1 MRRWRIINGG
11 DVSLMTLKAWRY
23 WLREQLAEGESPELD
38 ADVLLC
44 HVLAKPR
51 SFILAWPEYALSD
64 AEQATLRALTQR
76 RQMGE
81 PIAHLT
87 GEREF
92 WSLTLKVSPDTLIP
106 RPDTEII
113 IEAALARLP
122 NGAAR
127 VADLG
132 TGTGAI
138 ALALKSERPQ
148 DTVYGVEFNAKA
160 ADLARL
166 NSARLG
172 LEIEVRH
179 GSWFEPLAGL
189 KFEMLLSNPPY
200 IDGRDPHLLQG
211 DVRFEPASALVAEQ
225 AGMADLQYLIAHAP
239 QYLQADGWLLLEH
252 GWQQA
257 SAVRAYFTE
266 QGFEAVHTLRDYGD
280 NERITLAQWPGR
292 QDVDF

>member
-1 MRRWRIINGG
+1 
-11 DVSLMTLKAWRY
+11 MTLKEWRH
-23 WLREQLAEGESPELD
+23 WLREQLKSSDSPEID

-64 AEQATLRALTQR
+64 AEFSTLRLLAER
-76 RQMGE
+76 RQAGE

-92 WSLTLKVSPDTLIP
+92 WSLSLKVSPDTLIP

-122 NGAAR
+122 HVPATL
-127 VADLG
+127 ADLG

-138 ALALKSERPQ
+138 ALALKSERPT
-148 DTVYGVEFNAKA
+148 DTLYAVEFNANA
-160 ADLARL
+160 VALARL
-166 NSARLG
+166 NSERLG
-172 LEIEVRH
+172 LAIDVRH

-189 KFEMLLSNPPY
+189 KFDMLLSNPPY
-200 IDGRDPHLLQG
+200 IDGEDPHLQQG
-211 DVRFEPASALVAEQ
+211 DVRFEPASALIAED
-225 AGMADLQYLIAHAP
+225 AGMADLRHLIHHAP
-239 QYLQADGWLLLEH
+239 EYLKTDGWLLLEH

-257 SAVRAYFTE
+257 ALVRDYFTE
-266 QGFEAVHTLRDYGD
+266 QGFKAVATLCDYGD
-280 NERITLAQWPGR
+280 NERITLAQWPGSLH
-292 QDVDF
+292 V

>member
-1 MRRWRIINGG
+1 
-11 DVSLMTLKAWRY
+11 MTLKEWRH
-23 WLREQLAEGESPELD
+23 WLRAQLQGGESPEVD

-44 HVLAKPR
+44 YVLLKPR
-51 SFILAWPEYALSD
+51 SFILAWPEYMPSEAEVVALR
-64 AEQATLRALTQR
+64 ELTER
-76 RQMGE
+76 RQAGE

-92 WSLTLKVSPDTLIP
+92 WSLNLKVSPDTLIP

-122 NGAAR
+122 NDPAT

-148 DTVYGVEFNAKA
+148 DTIYAVEFNAKA
-160 ADLARL
+160 AALARL
-166 NSARLG
+166 NSERLA
-172 LEIEVRH
+172 LDIEVRH

-200 IDGRDPHLLQG
+200 IDGGDPHLLQG
-211 DVRFEPASALVAEQ
+211 DVRFEPASALVAKD
-225 AGMADLQYLIAHAP
+225 AGMADLQHLIANAP
-239 QYLQADGWLLLEH
+239 QYLVANGWLLLEH

-266 QGFEAVHTLRDYGD
+266 HGFKAVQTLRDYGD

-292 QDVDF
+292 QDVD

>member
-1 MRRWRIINGG
+1 
-11 DVSLMTLKAWRY
+11 MTLKEWRH
-23 WLREQLAEGESPELD
+23 WLREQLKAGESPEID

-44 HVLAKPR
+44 HVLTKPR
-51 SFILAWPEYALSD
+51 SFILAWPEYELSEPELAALKM
-64 AEQATLRALTQR
+64 LTKR
-76 RQMGE
+76 RQIGE

-92 WSLTLKVSPDTLIP
+92 WSLNLKVSPDTLIP

-122 NGAAR
+122 DAPATL
-127 VADLG
+127 ADLG

-148 DTVYGVEFNAKA
+148 DSIYAVEFNANA
-160 ADLARL
+160 AALARL
-166 NSARLG
+166 NSERLN
-172 LEIEVRH
+172 LAIDVRQ

-189 KFEMLLSNPPY
+189 KFDMLLSNPPY
-200 IDGRDPHLLQG
+200 IDGADPHLQEG
-211 DVRFEPASALVAEQ
+211 DVRFEPASALVAEE
-225 AGMADLQYLIAHAP
+225 AGMADLRHLIRQAPEYLN
-239 QYLQADGWLLLEH
+239 DNGWLLLEH

-257 SAVRAYFTE
+257 ALVRDYFTE
-266 QGFEAVHTLRDYGD
+266 LGFQAVATLCDYGD

-292 QDVDF
+292 QHV

>member
-1 MRRWRIINGG
+1 
-11 DVSLMTLKAWRY
+11 MTLKEWRH
-23 WLREQLAEGESPELD
+23 WLREQLKSSDSPEID

-64 AEQATLRALTQR
+64 AEFSTLRLLAER
-76 RQMGE
+76 RQAGE

-92 WSLTLKVSPDTLIP
+92 WSLSLKVSPDTLIP

-122 NGAAR
+122 HVPATL
-127 VADLG
+127 ADLG

-138 ALALKSERPQ
+138 ALALKSERPT
-148 DTVYGVEFNAKA
+148 DTLYAVEFNANA
-160 ADLARL
+160 VALARL
-166 NSARLG
+166 NSERLG
-172 LEIEVRH
+172 LAIDVRH

-189 KFEMLLSNPPY
+189 KFDMLLSNPPY
-200 IDGRDPHLLQG
+200 IDGEDPHLQQG
-211 DVRFEPASALVAEQ
+211 DVRFEPASALIAED
-225 AGMADLQYLIAHAP
+225 AGMADLRHLIHRAPEYLK
-239 QYLQADGWLLLEH
+239 ADGWLLLEH

-257 SAVRAYFTE
+257 ALVRDYFTE
-266 QGFEAVHTLRDYGD
+266 QGFKAVATLCDYGD
-280 NERITLAQWPGR
+280 NERITLAQWPGSLH
-292 QDVDF
+292 V

>member
-1 MRRWRIINGG
+1 
-11 DVSLMTLKAWRY
+11 MTLSEWRH
-23 WLREQLAEGESPELD
+23 WLREQLKAGESPEID

-51 SFILAWPEYALSD
+51 SFILAWPEYALSE
-64 AEQATLRALTQR
+64 AECAALRVLTTR
-76 RQMGE
+76 RQAGE

-92 WSLTLKVSPDTLIP
+92 WSLSLKVSPDTLIP

-122 NGAAR
+122 DTTATL
-127 VADLG
+127 ADLG

-148 DTVYGVEFNAKA
+148 DTVYAVEFNANA
-160 ADLARL
+160 AALARL
-166 NSARLG
+166 NSERLSLPITV
-172 LEIEVRH
+172 LE
-179 GSWFEPLAGL
+179 GSWFAPLAGL
-189 KFEMLLSNPPY
+189 KFDMLLSNPPY
-200 IDGRDPHLLQG
+200 IDGADPHLLQG
-211 DVRFEPASALVAEQ
+211 DVRFEPASALVAKE
-225 AGMADLQYLIAHAP
+225 AGMADLRHLIRHSPDYLN
-239 QYLQADGWLLLEH
+239 DNGWLLLEH

-257 SAVRAYFTE
+257 ALVRDYFTE
-266 QGFEAVHTLRDYGD
+266 LGFKAVATLSDYGD

-292 QDVDF
+292 QHV